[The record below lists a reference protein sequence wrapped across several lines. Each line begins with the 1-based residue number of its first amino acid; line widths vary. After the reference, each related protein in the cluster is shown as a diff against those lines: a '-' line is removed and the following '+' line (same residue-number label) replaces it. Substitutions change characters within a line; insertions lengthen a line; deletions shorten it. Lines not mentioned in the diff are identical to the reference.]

1 MRILLTISLLALVAA
16 PILFAQE
23 QSDKPKYE
31 LLFCGE
37 YHGDEVTAVTGDKW
51 WGLFRT
57 DAGHELRQVEVSVEN
72 VHDPIA
78 DDDESEQTGKKVSV
92 KGAEIEPL
100 FLVKGPAFKAKR
112 PVPTCFEGEIPLEPT
127 RTGRYF
133 EFTFGSEQ
141 PTVRFTPQGEAIE
154 DGWQDYEIEIWTSK
168 DDVAGDWQPF
178 VQRESAFPDAIPTLH
193 WAGDIDGDGKM
204 DLLMDMTD
212 HYNVR
217 DMTLFLSTEAGA
229 DQPPKPCAAFRT
241 VGC

>member
-1 MRILLTISLLALVAA
+1 MRNLLVTSILACMAA
-16 PILFAQE
+16 PLLFAQE
-23 QSDKPKYE
+23 QPVRSEYE
-31 LLFCGE
+31 ILLCGE
-37 YHGDEVTAVTGDKW
+37 YHEEEVTAATGDKW

-78 DDDESEQTGKKVSV
+78 DNDESEQTGKKVSV
-92 KGAEIEPL
+92 KGAETEPL
-100 FLVKGPAFKAKR
+100 FLVKGPAFRTKR
-112 PVPTCFEGEIPLEPT
+112 SVPTCFEGQIALEPT
-127 RTGRYF
+127 RWGGYL
-133 EFTFGSEQ
+133 ECSFGWER
-141 PTVRFTPQGEAIE
+141 PTVRFTPQGEAVE
-154 DGWQDYEIEIWTSK
+154 DGWKDYEIAIWTSK
-168 DDVAGDWQPF
+168 DGEDGNWLPF
-178 VQRESAFPDAIPTLH
+178 VQRESASGETIPTLH